1 MILCVQLSSYEIISI
16 ILATLTII
24 LAWGSY
30 RTAKKSIDI
39 ARQSAEDTA
48 RQTNQQI
55 YALQE
60 ASLMR
65 SSEADE
71 QIKMLKKEVA
81 LQGTISTY
89 TFELELSKIEF
100 ERTTAE
106 NKENFLK
113 KKVEEFN
120 KAGTHHKLEMDELES
135 ELIQLHTKIENM
147 KRLEN
152 RVKALAHDLE
162 SVSRSAQSGW

>member
-30 RTAKKSIDI
+30 RTAKKSINI

>member
-30 RTAKKSIDI
+30 RTAKKSINI

-65 SSEADE
+65 SSEAD
-71 QIKMLKKEVA
+71 
-81 LQGTISTY
+81 
-89 TFELELSKIEF
+89 
-100 ERTTAE
+100 
-106 NKENFLK
+106 
-113 KKVEEFN
+113 
-120 KAGTHHKLEMDELES
+120 
-135 ELIQLHTKIENM
+135 
-147 KRLEN
+147 
-152 RVKALAHDLE
+152 
-162 SVSRSAQSGW
+162 

>member
-55 YALQE
+55 YALQK

-81 LQGTISTY
+81 LQGTISIY

>member
-30 RTAKKSIDI
+30 RTAKKSINI

-81 LQGTISTY
+81 LQGTISAY

>member
-30 RTAKKSIDI
+30 RTAKKSINI

-152 RVKALAHDLE
+152 RVKALAHELE

>member
-55 YALQE
+55 YALQK

-81 LQGTISTY
+81 LQGKISAY

-152 RVKALAHDLE
+152 RVKALVHDLE
-162 SVSRSAQSGW
+162 SVSRNAQSGW

>member
-30 RTAKKSIDI
+30 RTAKKSINI

-152 RVKALAHDLE
+152 RVKALVHDLE

>member
-30 RTAKKSIDI
+30 RTAKKSIEI

-48 RQTNQQI
+48 KQTNQQI
-55 YALQE
+55 YALQK

>member
-55 YALQE
+55 YALQK

-81 LQGTISTY
+81 LQGTISSY

-152 RVKALAHDLE
+152 RVKALVHDLE

>member
-1 MILCVQLSSYEIISI
+1 MILCVPLSSYEIISI

-55 YALQE
+55 YALQK
-60 ASLMR
+60 ASLKR

-152 RVKALAHDLE
+152 RVKALMHDLE
-162 SVSRSAQSGW
+162 SVSRSAHSGW

>member
-1 MILCVQLSSYEIISI
+1 
-16 ILATLTII
+16 
-24 LAWGSY
+24 
-30 RTAKKSIDI
+30 
-39 ARQSAEDTA
+39 
-48 RQTNQQI
+48 
-55 YALQE
+55 
-60 ASLMR
+60 
-65 SSEADE
+65 
-71 QIKMLKKEVA
+71 MLKKEVA

>member
-55 YALQE
+55 YALQK

-135 ELIQLHTKIENM
+135 ELIQLHTKIKNM

-152 RVKALAHDLE
+152 RVKALMHDLE

>member
-135 ELIQLHTKIENM
+135 ELKQLHTKIENM

-162 SVSRSAQSGW
+162 YVSRSAQSGW

>member
-55 YALQE
+55 YALQK

-81 LQGTISTY
+81 LQGTISAY

>member
-55 YALQE
+55 YALQK

-135 ELIQLHTKIENM
+135 ELIQLHTKIKNM
-147 KRLEN
+147 KHLEN
-152 RVKALAHDLE
+152 RVKALMHDLE